1 MSFILGFF
9 AGYIVAAIVY
19 AYRSNEDSR
28 SHSVMTGAYGY
39 SELEWEAFQYGWN
52 AAKKHFG
59 IEL

>member
-28 SHSVMTGAYGY
+28 TMT
-39 SELEWEAFQYGWN
+39 E
-52 AAKKHFG
+52 
-59 IEL
+59 